1 MIGKTLTIENLQA
14 IYEAMSKIQVLDRS
28 LFFEQYYNEVI
39 VRMGEAESTKAYLEQ
54 QAAKNKT
61 NSI

>member
-14 IYEAMSKIQVLDRS
+14 IYDAMSKIQVIDRS

-39 VRMGEAESTKAYLEQ
+39 VRMGEAESTKAHLEE
-54 QAAKNKT
+54 QAGKNNT
-61 NSI
+61 PN